1 VLRTHSPLR
10 PSIATRSAFD
20 LHVLSTPPAFILSQD
35 QTLRRELPSTPSRR
49 TGESYRSRR
58 STTPVVA
65 RRKSPLSIRRS
76 GGPLKLTSGV
86 FPITSQL
93 LRCRRHSQTA
103 APSAGAQ
110 SCRRQSG
117 RDNTTLPLACQETEK
132 PMQVVLAP
140 ARIGWG
146 RSDTASI
153 LANYPK
159 PYLRPSV
166 SVFWFRR
173 PCGGST
179 SSLDIICCLA
189 IESRLWS

>member
-1 VLRTHSPLR
+1 MLRTHSPLR

-35 QTLRRELPSTPSRR
+35 QTLRRELLSTPSRR

-65 RRKSPLSIRRS
+65 RRKSPLSQGRS

-93 LRCRRHSQTA
+93 LRCRRLFQTA
-103 APSAGAQ
+103 VPSAGAQ
-110 SCRRQSG
+110 SFRRQSG

-132 PMQVVLAP
+132 PMHALLASVGADLALRAFLRKPEAVSASFGLSFLVSP
-140 ARIGWG
+140 A
-146 RSDTASI
+146 
-153 LANYPK
+153 
-159 PYLRPSV
+159 LR
-166 SVFWFRR
+166 
-173 PCGGST
+173 
-179 SSLDIICCLA
+179 
-189 IESRLWS
+189 RLNV